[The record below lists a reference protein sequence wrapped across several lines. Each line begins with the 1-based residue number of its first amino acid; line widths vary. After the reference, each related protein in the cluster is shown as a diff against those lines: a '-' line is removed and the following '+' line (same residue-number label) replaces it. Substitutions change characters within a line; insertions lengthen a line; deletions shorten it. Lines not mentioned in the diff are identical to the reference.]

1 MAAPLL
7 ADLMLQTAKL
17 LSQLIF
23 SMKLEDEL
31 SIANVM
37 DSKEEAQS
45 DNEQD
50 SDFEE
55 EKKGSSSASCCFCC
69 TLSMVESLFYN
80 HSRNV

>member
-1 MAAPLL
+1 
-7 ADLMLQTAKL
+7 MLQTAKL

-37 DSKEEAQS
+37 DSMEEAQS

-55 EKKGSSSASCCFCC
+55 EKKAAPRPVVVSVVHLAW
-69 TLSMVESLFYN
+69 
-80 HSRNV
+80 